1 MKIPRSNI
9 KYKYYFTA
17 TMRKEKYHDMDNEK
31 IFGKVLYKLNM
42 KEAIEQ
48 KLITDYTLVGTIYEK
63 QFE

>member
-1 MKIPRSNI
+1 LLCDEAHHIITEKNMKIPRSNI

-42 KEAIEQ
+42 KEAIE
-48 KLITDYTLVGTIYEK
+48 
-63 QFE
+63 